1 MSVSRHEYLCELHAP
16 VAPAPRNDS
25 IRHPTPADAEALAQ
39 LMLDAYLGTMDYEG
53 ETIDEAR
60 DEVARYFAG
69 RPLLEHSRLRI
80 ADGEPVSACL
90 VSHWGERACPI
101 VSYVMTA
108 PAWKSRGLA
117 AELLG
122 QSLASL
128 AESGHAEVRAV
139 ITEGNLPSE
148 AVFRRAGF
156 RRV

>member
-1 MSVSRHEYLCELHAP
+1 MSVPRLEYLHELHVAA
-16 VAPAPRNDS
+16 APAREDDS
-25 IRHPTPADAEALAQ
+25 MRHPTPVDADALAE
-39 LMLDAYLGTMDYEG
+39 LMLDAYLGTIDYEG
-53 ETIDEAR
+53 ETIVEAR
-60 DEVARYFAG
+60 DEVARYLAG
-69 RPLLEHSRLRI
+69 TPLLEHSRLRI
-80 ADGEPVSACL
+80 ADGEPVAACL
-90 VSHWGERACPI
+90 VSHWGERGCPI

-128 AESGHAEVRAV
+128 AGAGHTEVRAV

>member
-1 MSVSRHEYLCELHAP
+1 VPRHEYLHELHVSA
-16 VAPAPRNDS
+16 APAPEDES
-25 IRHPTPADAEALAQ
+25 MRHPTPLDAEALAQ
-39 LMLDAYLGTMDYEG
+39 LMLDAYLGTIDYEE
-53 ETIDEAR
+53 ETIVEAR
-60 DEVARYFAG
+60 DEVARYFTG
-69 RPLLEHSRLRI
+69 TPLLEHSRLRI

-90 VSHWGERACPI
+90 VSHWGERGCPI

-128 AESGHAEVRAV
+128 AAAGRTKVRAV
-139 ITEGNLPSE
+139 ITEGNVPSE
-148 AVFRRAGF
+148 AVFGRAGF

>member
-1 MSVSRHEYLCELHAP
+1 VS
-16 VAPAPRNDS
+16 
-25 IRHPTPADAEALAQ
+25 HPTPVDAELLAR
-39 LMLDAYLGTMDYEG
+39 LMLDAYLGTIDYEG
-53 ETIDEAR
+53 ETIVEAR

-69 RPLLEHSRLRI
+69 TPLLEHSWLHVV
-80 ADGEPVSACL
+80 DGPPVSVCL
-90 VSHWGERACPI
+90 VSHWGERGCPI

-108 PAWKSRGLA
+108 PDWKSRGLA
-117 AELLG
+117 TELLE

-128 AESGHAEVRAV
+128 AETGPTELRAV